1 MSLFIIYIIRWA
13 VVLTLLYS
21 LYGLIMKRETLHSL
35 NRMVLLAV
43 LAASMVLPL
52 VQMETKKTNVIV
64 EGREMLEQQIKEL
77 QTSSLPLIGE
87 EEQVDD
93 AMSTTSRPSRGETE
107 TGAVVLSAII
117 LIYFIGLIIAWL
129 RYIISLAT
137 LIRIIHIGKRIEID
151 GLPKGIKVLTHP
163 AIKTPCSWMRWVLLN
178 PADKNLITPLSNRR
192 GVGGEALLC
201 HELSHIHYGHSFDML
216 LCELTCR
223 MLWCL
228 PFAWM
233 LRQDLRDVHEF
244 QADRRVLQN
253 GIDENE
259 YQLLL
264 IRKATTSGLQPVVN
278 ALNQSPIKRRFQ
290 MMYKKPSRR
299 WVAMKAAYL
308 LPLSALAIVAFARPQ
323 TMAAVENNIAKAEN
337 KVMKSIRQTFTPK
350 SEPSETVST
359 KEQTVEEVS
368 KEEEIPSEPTDTK
381 MVLTDLN
388 ELSAEVIQ
396 PLDSAPS
403 VAHTMD
409 IDTALTHL
417 KAPNIPLSGIVG
429 KWKCTKELISALRTG
444 YDDLKGY
451 CQFNEDGTF
460 KVKLHR
466 PRYTKGKVRKIT
478 RRYRNKVVMIK
489 LTGTYSIEGNRIST
503 KVNKKD
509 VSCYIEL
516 RGSSSYYINVEF
528 ENPYIDEPRHTSP
541 EDKGNMRV
549 QAYREINYDIET
561 SLGATEEELVET
573 KVYRAWKW
581 KNMPLTMRGEAIATD
596 NHIIFVK

>member
-21 LYGLIMKRETLHSL
+21 IYGLIMKRETLHSL

-52 VQMETKKTNVIV
+52 VQMETKQTNVIA

-77 QTSSLPLIGE
+77 QTLSLPLIGE
-87 EEQVDD
+87 EEQVEDTM
-93 AMSTTSRPSRGETE
+93 ATTSRPSRRETE

-163 AIKTPCSWMRWVLLN
+163 AIKTPCSWMRWVLLT

-290 MMYKKPSRR
+290 MMNKKPSRR
-299 WVAMKAAYL
+299 WVAMKAVYL

-323 TMAAVENNIAKAEN
+323 TMTAVENNIVKAEN

-350 SEPSETVST
+350 SEPSEAISME
-359 KEQTVEEVS
+359 EQPVEDVS
-368 KEEEIPSEPTDTK
+368 KEEETLSEPTDTK

-388 ELSAEVIQ
+388 ELSADVRQ

-417 KAPNIPLSGIVG
+417 KAPNIPLSDIVG
-429 KWKCTKELISALRTG
+429 KWKCTKELIGALRTG

-466 PRYTKGKVRKIT
+466 PRYTKGKVGKTT
-478 RRYRNKVVMIK
+478 RRYRNKVVIIK

-509 VSCYIEL
+509 VSCYVEL
-516 RGSSSYYINVEF
+516 RGNTGYINVEF
-528 ENPYIDEPRHTSP
+528 ENPYIDEPRLTYS

-549 QAYREINYDIET
+549 QSVREQAYDIEAG
-561 SLGATEEELVET
+561 LGATEEEFVET